1 MQISKFKDI
10 LNHFS
15 SLRPAN
21 YTLDVKRRERCI
33 ISSSDSIFD
42 ITEFITKY
50 TLIKDGRY
58 ILTIYDSARLSDV
71 CKGLLQRLSNPMYEE
86 YRDISQFGYLINCS
100 KKGLDIYLYDD
111 ITKNVNLVDKM
122 EIWSTKSRVFR
133 WILKLIK
140 KL

>member
-1 MQISKFKDI
+1 MQISKFKEI

-21 YTLDVKRRERCI
+21 YTLDVKRRERCV

-50 TLIKDGRY
+50 TLIKDGKY
-58 ILTIYDSARLSDV
+58 TLTVYDSARLSDV

-100 KKGLDIYLYDD
+100 KRGLDIYLYDD